1 MEIKVYTKSACPF
14 CDMTKKWFDE
24 NGFEY
29 ETILMDNEEER
40 LAFYQSINGIKET
53 SKEHSFIL
61 ELIGGL
67 FLIPFLIFIE
77 TDYLIKIL
85 IIVIYFLLLA
95 FELINTSIEKLSDKI
110 KKDFDPDIKI
120 IKDISSG
127 AVFVVLIILIF
138 LIIFSLL

>member
-1 MEIKVYTKSACPF
+1 MNL
-14 CDMTKKWFDE
+14 KKICSNFL
-24 NGFEY
+24 N
-29 ETILMDNEEER
+29 
-40 LAFYQSINGIKET
+40 SINGIKEAL
-53 SKEHSFIL
+53 KEHSFII

-67 FLIPFLIFIE
+67 FLIPFLILIE

-95 FELINTSIEKLSDKI
+95 FELVNTSIEKLSDKI
-110 KKDFDPDIKI
+110 NKDFDLDIKI

-138 LIIFSLL
+138 LILFSLF